1 MILANSIYF
10 TKNPHSNCQSVP
22 DIYIY
27 ITSKRSFTSIQMRH
41 THRQTESGRNNESN
55 GSKTEGEKDN
65 ARKMTGNERN
75 VKRT

>member
-1 MILANSIYF
+1 ME
-10 TKNPHSNCQSVP
+10 T
-22 DIYIY
+22 
-27 ITSKRSFTSIQMRH
+27 H

-75 VKRT
+75 VKKT

>member
-1 MILANSIYF
+1 
-10 TKNPHSNCQSVP
+10 
-22 DIYIY
+22 
-27 ITSKRSFTSIQMRH
+27 MRH

-55 GSKTEGEKDN
+55 ESKTEGEKNN

>member
-1 MILANSIYF
+1 MNRIKRILQGIAW
-10 TKNPHSNCQSVP
+10 KHA
-22 DIYIY
+22 
-27 ITSKRSFTSIQMRH
+27 
-41 THRQTESGRNNESN
+41 HRQTESGRNNESN